1 MKVSKLMQL
10 LVQCDANSDV
20 RIIDESMN
28 ARDIDDVAIID
39 KKVYLGNVTKRANEF
54 ASPVRL
60 ISDISFGNFDKVA
73 KYRRMASEVKINDMI
88 VARANGMRNEI
99 LEYFPN
105 GFALTYRI
113 KILIDGKLYYNTND
127 DTIISIENATE
138 IYDVDDRKCL
148 IEKNEHGELVSRNIK
163 DYVLLYAT
171 TGTTTLDGDSLT
183 PLEYVVR
190 PYNQCKCMEEL
201 ANTRSANSMYP
212 IDFEDAQYF
221 ENNLFTQ
228 LGNALDKTKIKLRK
242 LYVD

>member
-1 MKVSKLMQL
+1 MQL
-10 LVQCDANSDV
+10 LAQCDSNANA
-20 RIIDESMN
+20 RIIDEYMN
-28 ARDIDDVAIID
+28 VSDIDDVAVINNI
-39 KKVYLGNVTKRANEF
+39 VHVGNVTKRANEF

-60 ISDISFGNFDKVA
+60 LNDINFPNLDKVS
-73 KYRRMASEVKINDMI
+73 KYRRMSNEVKINDLI
-88 VARANGMRNEI
+88 VARANSMRNEI

-113 KILIDGKLYYNTND
+113 KILIDGKLYYNTKD

-138 IYDVDDRKCL
+138 IYDTDDRKCL
-148 IEKNEHGELVSRNIK
+148 LEKNEHGELVSRDIR

-171 TGTTTLDGDSLT
+171 TGTTTIDGDHLT

-190 PYNQCKCMEEL
+190 AYNQCKCMEEL
-201 ANTRSANSMYP
+201 ANTRSINAMYP
-212 IDFEDAQYF
+212 IDLEDVMYF

-228 LGNALDKTKIKLRK
+228 LSNTLDKTKIKLRN